1 MTQGFA
7 MDVDSIVA
15 EELQALKTDLETQIA
30 AIVGGGDP
38 EVITQLQTDL
48 AAVQDS
54 LATIQTDMAF
64 KAEQS
69 DIDTAVA
76 GLASTTTV
84 NSQLGTKAD
93 TSAVNAALAAKAD
106 ASALTSGL
114 AGKVSTATY
123 DAFVSATN
131 TAIAAK
137 ASQTAVDAITTAM
150 GTKADTSAV
159 NTALALKADASA
171 LASGLAAKLN
181 QVANSVNVSPTQFQ
195 MKIVRVG
202 DATDDSTWANVF
214 ELWWTPNGGSPKLVG
229 WYNEFGEWRGMPGK
243 TNTVPWRLFVK
254 DLIADAG
261 HTGNMMEVTDHREGT
276 RTALF
281 AVGSDGSI
289 TTLANLT
296 VGGNATVAGTLV
308 VTGRVTGAN
317 LMDFKGSYASAP
329 STVGWAAGAFWW
341 LTTGETTL
349 P

>member
-1 MTQGFA
+1 MQGFA
-7 MDVDSIVA
+7 VDVDSIVA
-15 EELQALKTDLETQIA
+15 DELEALRADLETQIA

-38 EVITQLQTDL
+38 TLITDL
-48 AAVQDS
+48 QADVAAVTTAMELLQ
-54 LATIQTDMAF
+54 ADMAA

-69 DIDTAVA
+69 DIDSAVA
-76 GLASTTTV
+76 GLAVAATV
-84 NSQLGTKAD
+84 NTQLGTKAD

-131 TAIAAK
+131 SAIAAK
-137 ASQTAVDAITTAM
+137 ASQAAVDAISTAM
-150 GTKADTSAV
+150 GTKADTSTV
-159 NTALALKADASA
+159 NSALALKADSSA
-171 LASGLAAKLN
+171 LVSGLAAKLN
-181 QVANSVNVSPTQFQ
+181 QVAASVNVSPTQFQ

-202 DATDDSTWANVF
+202 DATDDSTWSNMF
-214 ELWWTPNGGSPKLVG
+214 ELWWTPNGGASKLVG
-229 WYNEFGEWRGMPGK
+229 WYNEFGEWRGLPGK

-254 DLIADAG
+254 DLIADTN

-289 TTLANLT
+289 TTLANLS
-296 VGGNATVAGTLV
+296 VGGDATI
-308 VTGRVTGAN
+308 TGKVSAVN
-317 LMDFKGSYASAP
+317 HMDFKGFFSSAP
-329 STVGWAAGAFWW
+329 STTGWAAGAFWY